1 MAVKC
6 QAVRVLFHSHS
17 AIRRLSVDP
26 FAKLWLC
33 FLHLGRRRLRSRHT
47 QTYPTPC
54 LSPSQPSPSPSNSL
68 APPTRIVIELDS
80 SSTPEL
86 DSQLTCPLVLFI
98 HPLRVALAGYPFSD

>member
-26 FAKLWLC
+26 FTKLWLC

-47 QTYPTPC
+47 QTYPT
-54 LSPSQPSPSPSNSL
+54 LASARPSQVQ
-68 APPTRIVIELDS
+68 AHPTPWPRPLELLS
-80 SSTPEL
+80 SSTPSTPEL
-86 DSQLTCPLVLFI
+86 DSLDT
-98 HPLRVALAGYPFSD
+98 